1 MLCLLRLSPSL
12 GDVVPWAQVSHDFVV
27 TVSPL
32 ETCLLPHS
40 EQRGQTPT
48 MTDIALSFLWFL
60 DSVSNNC
67 EDIVSRV
74 QISSGSPLG

>member
-1 MLCLLRLSPSL
+1 
-12 GDVVPWAQVSHDFVV
+12 
-27 TVSPL
+27 
-32 ETCLLPHS
+32 
-40 EQRGQTPT
+40 